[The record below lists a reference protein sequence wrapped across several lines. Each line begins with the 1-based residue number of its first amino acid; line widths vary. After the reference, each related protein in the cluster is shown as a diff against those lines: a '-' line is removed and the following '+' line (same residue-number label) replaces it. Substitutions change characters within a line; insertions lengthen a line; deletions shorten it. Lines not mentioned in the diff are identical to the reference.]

1 MAKRAGEKYEA
12 IIDAAV
18 KVIATY
24 GYHGAKVSQIA
35 KEAGVADGTIYLYF
49 KNKDDVLISMFHVK
63 ISRFVDSV
71 REKLSTI
78 ERPEEKLRELVR
90 MHFSFLTTDP
100 HMAIVTQIELRQSDR
115 SARVEI
121 GKVVKTY
128 LDMVDQLIEQG
139 IETGVFR
146 KGMDVRLARKM
157 IFGTIDEMATAWVM
171 KDMKYDLTALADPV
185 MDLYLQ
191 GIQA

>member
-1 MAKRAGEKYEA
+1 MAKRAGEKYES

-18 KVIATY
+18 KVIATH

-63 ISRFVDSV
+63 ISQFVEGV
-71 REKLSTI
+71 RERLITLD
-78 ERPEEKLRELVR
+78 RPEEKLRELVR

-121 GKVVKTY
+121 GKVVKSY
-128 LDMVDQLIEQG
+128 LDMIDELIKQG
-139 IETGVFR
+139 IDSGVFR
-146 KGMDVRLARKM
+146 EGMDVRLARKM

-171 KDMKYDLTALADPV
+171 KDMKYDLTALADP
-185 MDLYLQ
+185 MIDLYLH
-191 GIQA
+191 GIRA